1 MTRWTVD
8 APTTLEFDD
17 VMALHVRLIAG
28 TVAVLA
34 SDDKRSSPGGTT
46 ASQHGGHL
54 PPIPPG
60 RPRPGEEASAPGRA
74 ALAVSELS
82 GRPLQVSIEDGVL
95 TVSYEQ
101 LSWDGLLQFLKP
113 RKDSAAV
120 TLTVPAECPIQLG
133 VLSASAIVSGLRSG
147 ASIKGM
153 SGDITLDG
161 VTGDVEAE
169 TMSGELAACDVDGAV
184 HLKSMSGGLTLAGGV
199 LDSLDAT
206 TMSGQV
212 TADVRLNT
220 AGGIHVS
227 TMSGDVTLRL
237 PADSDAEVRLQSTS
251 GPVRTEFDSLRA
263 FKAPASHTVRGNV
276 GAGTGHVSV
285 TTMSGAVTLLRRAVA
300 TRGDDPPYP
309 PRVGPMGKQKLYR
322 TDRDGE

>member
-1 MTRWTVD
+1 MARWTVD
-8 APTTLEFDD
+8 GPTTMEFDD
-17 VMALHVRLIAG
+17 VTALNVRLIAG

-34 SDDKRSSPGGTT
+34 CDDTPSPGETT

-60 RPRPGEEASAPGRA
+60 RSSPGEEASVPGRA
-74 ALAVSELS
+74 TLVVSALS
-82 GRPLQVSIEDGVL
+82 GRPLQVSEEDGAL
-95 TVSYEQ
+95 TVSYES
-101 LSWDGLLQFLKP
+101 LSWDGLLGFLKP

-120 TLTVPAECPIQLG
+120 TITVPADCPVQLG
-133 VLSASAIVSGLRSG
+133 VLSASAIVSGLCSG
-147 ASIKGM
+147 AAIKGM

-161 VTGDVEAE
+161 VTGDVDAE
-169 TMSGELAACDVDGAV
+169 TMSGELAACDVDGAI

-199 LDSLDAT
+199 LDSLDAS

-220 AGGIHVS
+220 AGRVHVS

-251 GPVRTEFDSLRA
+251 GPVRTEFDSLRT

-285 TTMSGAVTLLRRAVA
+285 TTMSGAVTLLRRAS
-300 TRGDDPPYP
+300 
-309 PRVGPMGKQKLYR
+309 VGMESKTQ
-322 TDRDGE
+322 